1 MRCATTCGAGARR
14 GWAGASETTKTL
26 LRHWWREDRTRRLFF
41 CQIEAAETVIYL
53 REMLAQ
59 GRVPRFK
66 PQISLADHAAL
77 MQGRNPRPDE
87 WVAKVAQHP
96 KLADLPHEAG
106 AQALTRYACKMAT
119 GSGKTVLM
127 ALLLAWAFCNRGR
140 TPSDS
145 PLSAPGADRLP
156 QPDHQGPTERAA
168 PGRCTKLL

>member
-1 MRCATTCGAGARR
+1 VAEEDRDDLPLVNALRERQSGWLGAT
-14 GWAGASETTKTL
+14 ETSKTL

-53 REMLAQ
+53 HELLAQ

-77 MQGRNPRPDE
+77 MQGHNPRPDD

-96 KLADLPHEAG
+96 KLIDQPHEAA

-140 TPSDS
+140 TPADS
-145 PLSAPGADRLP
+145 RFAR
-156 QPDHQGPTERAA
+156 RALA
-168 PGRCTKLL
+168 HTPAT